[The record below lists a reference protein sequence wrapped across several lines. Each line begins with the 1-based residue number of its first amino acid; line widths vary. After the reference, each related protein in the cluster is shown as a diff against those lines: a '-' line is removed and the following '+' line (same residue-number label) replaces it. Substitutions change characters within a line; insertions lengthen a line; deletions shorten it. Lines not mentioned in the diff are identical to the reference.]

1 VLACLACTLLAPV
14 SDAQPATAPGTA
26 AGQAAAAVGPPQGF
40 TTELVAPG
48 VFALIRQKPP
58 GFLSDCNVVFI
69 VNDDD
74 VVVVDTNL
82 TPASAEASIAA
93 LRTMTSKPV
102 RLVINTHWHVDH
114 VSGNQVYR
122 RAFPGVEFVG
132 HRRVRDDLL
141 AKGAE
146 NRRDMREQGRQFGE
160 TMRKQVEAG
169 LSLAGTPLSET
180 ERASYAAD
188 LQLIDHLVAEL
199 PSVEIVP
206 PSITV
211 DNRLTLFRG
220 SRRIDLLALGRS
232 HTHGDI
238 VVFLPAERV
247 VVTGDLLVGPT
258 PLVGADQSFVGEW
271 AASLDRLLE
280 LDAQAYVPGHGP
292 VYRDGT
298 QARLLRDM
306 LRAVEDHARGTLA
319 RGEPLD
325 QARGGLNLDRFR
337 DQMAGENQALRT
349 LFAIYGKGPALTAAY
364 RDDGRPLPV
373 VPTVTLPP
381 ELDRV
386 LRDYERAWQARD
398 AAGLAALFDVDGF
411 VLSNNRPAVRG
422 RAAIQ
427 THYASAGGPLA
438 LRAQAFAVDGT
449 TGYIIGAWAR
459 VAGQA
464 DAGKFVLALR
474 RAPDGRWLIAADID
488 NAVGL

>member
-1 VLACLACTLLAPV
+1 MER
-14 SDAQPATAPGTA
+14 
-26 AGQAAAAVGPPQGF
+26 AAAAVGPPQGF

-48 VFALIRQKPP
+48 VFALIHQKPP

-82 TPASAEASIAA
+82 TPASAAASIAA
-93 LRTMTSKPV
+93 LRTITSKPV

-114 VSGNQVYR
+114 VSGNQVYQR
-122 RAFPGVEFVG
+122 TFPGVEFVG

-160 TMRKQVEAG
+160 TMRKQLAAG
-169 LSLAGTPLSET
+169 QNLAGAPARET
-180 ERASYAAD
+180 ERASYEAD
-188 LQLIDHLVAEL
+188 LGLIDHLVAEL

-206 PSITV
+206 PSIIV
-211 DNRLTLFRG
+211 DTRLTLFRG
-220 SRRIDLLALGRS
+220 ARRIDLLALGRS

-247 VVTGDLLVGPT
+247 VVTGDLLGGPT
-258 PLVGADQSFVGEW
+258 PLVGGDQSFVGEW

-280 LDAQAYVPGHGP
+280 LDAHVYVPGHGP
-292 VYRDGT
+292 VYRDGA

-306 LRAVEDHARGTLA
+306 LRAVEDHARGAQA
-319 RGEPLD
+319 RGETLE
-325 QARGGLNLDRFR
+325 QARSGLDLDAFR
-337 DQMAGENQALRT
+337 LQMAGDDPSLHQ
-349 LFAIYGKGPALTAAY
+349 LFASYGKAPALVAAY
-364 RDDGRPLPV
+364 RDGARPVPV
-373 VPTVTLPP
+373 FPTVTLPP

-386 LRDYERAWQARD
+386 LREYERAWQARD
-398 AAGLAALFDVDGF
+398 AAGLAALFDADGF

-427 THYASAGGPLA
+427 AHYASAGGPLV

-474 RAPDGRWLIAADID
+474 RAADGRWLIAADID
-488 NAVGL
+488 NAVGPQGH